1 MPEPLLKNVESIAE
15 ENRFFHFPLE
25 FPDVIFEHGGFDVV
39 LGNPPWETMSPDLKE
54 FFAPY
59 DPEVRFMGPEE
70 QKACVEE
77 LKKDAGVGEAWE
89 SYCLRLYLTANFL
102 KNSGRYS
109 LFAKG
114 NLGKGDFNIYRMFVE
129 LALGLARK
137 GGRAGQLVPENLYN
151 GANAAAIRTHLFKEM
166 RLHSIIGF
174 ENTGRVWFDIDT
186 RQKFCLYVAEPGHP
200 QGAFGA
206 AFNINSLAKVLAL
219 KKGLPFSIP
228 ISLVEEFSP
237 EALAIAEVAHAS
249 EAQDLREVSEIR
261 FRLE

>member
-1 MPEPLLKNVESIAE
+1 
-15 ENRFFHFPLE
+15 
-25 FPDVIFEHGGFDVV
+25 
-39 LGNPPWETMSPDLKE
+39 MSPDVKE

-77 LKKDAGVGEAWE
+77 LKKDAGVRKAWE
-89 SYCLRLYLTANFL
+89 SYCLHLYLTANFL

-114 NLGKGDFNIYRMFVE
+114 NLGKGDFNVYRMFVE
-129 LALGLARK
+129 LARGLARK

-151 GANAAAIRTHLFKEM
+151 GANAAAIRARLFKEM

-200 QGAFGA
+200 QEAFGA
-206 AFNINSLAKVLAL
+206 AFNINSLAKTLAL

-237 EALAIAEVAHAS
+237 EALAIS
-249 EAQDLREVSEIR
+249 EVSR
-261 FRLE
+261 V